1 MGKLCFVF
9 ILTSFHLI
17 ADSSLK
23 LYHLNLN
30 FVLLDFL
37 SFLSSP
43 DIVSLS
49 DIACKYLPYSSICA
63 HEASAFSC
71 SKYISL
77 VYFLIYLVLVN
88 FLTICFD
95 DINYYHQHL
104 PDLHKL
110 SYPHKFVFCLFFFHH
125 YISFVLLISS

>member
-49 DIACKYLPYSSICA
+49 DIACKYLPILAYVLMKQVLS
-63 HEASAFSC
+63 HVLN
-71 SKYISL
+71 ISL
-77 VYFLIYLVLVN
+77 
-88 FLTICFD
+88 
-95 DINYYHQHL
+95 
-104 PDLHKL
+104 L
-110 SYPHKFVFCLFFFHH
+110 SIF
-125 YISFVLLISS
+125 SFI